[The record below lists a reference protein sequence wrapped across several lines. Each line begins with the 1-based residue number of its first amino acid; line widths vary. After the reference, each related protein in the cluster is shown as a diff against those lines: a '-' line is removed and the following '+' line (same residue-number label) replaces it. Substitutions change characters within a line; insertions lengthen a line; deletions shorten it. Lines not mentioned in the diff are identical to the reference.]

1 MCIVTCLSITR
12 LRGLNMKARFLW
24 VSCKYTFVDM
34 CTYMYAHAYVCT
46 YRKHTNMPS
55 IRF

>member
-1 MCIVTCLSITR
+1 MCLSITR
-12 LRGLNMKARFLW
+12 LTGLNMKARFLW

-34 CTYMYAHAYVCT
+34 YTYMYAHAYVCA
-46 YRKHTNMPS
+46 YIKRTNMPS